1 MNEIIKRNC
10 ALCEKEFQCRTTGN
24 KGKAHKGKIFRGIN
38 AITCSSKCSK
48 EYTRQLNGKR
58 NKKEKDLCVRCKKNK
73 ATITFT
79 NSMTDYIHGFTERIC
94 KQCYI
99 KIREKNTWFQE
110 GEIIGREEQKKD
122 VLKLID
128 EDIKIQKEFLKKQP
142 QNKKSIEWRIIGM
155 RLLRLEIN
163 EKKEQGK

>member
-10 ALCEKEFQCRTTGN
+10 VLCEKEFECRTIGN
-24 KGKAHKGKIFRGIN
+24 KGKSHKGKIFRGIN

-48 EYTRQLNGKR
+48 EYGKR
-58 NKKEKDLCVRCKKNK
+58 NKKEKDLCVMCKKNK
-73 ATITFT
+73 ATITFA
-79 NSMTDYIHGFTERIC
+79 NSTMDYIHGFASRIC
-94 KQCYI
+94 QQCYDE
-99 KIREKNTWFQE
+99 IRNKNPWFQE
-110 GEIIGREEQKKD
+110 GKIIGREEQKKE

-163 EKKEQGK
+163 EKKERGK

>member
-1 MNEIIKRNC
+1 MTKLKKINEIKKEIETLKSQIAEMNHQVEC
-10 ALCEKEFQCRTTGN
+10 AL
-24 KGKAHKGKIFRGIN
+24 
-38 AITCSSKCSK
+38 
-48 EYTRQLNGKR
+48 
-58 NKKEKDLCVRCKKNK
+58 
-73 ATITFT
+73 
-79 NSMTDYIHGFTERIC
+79 ERIC

-163 EKKEQGK
+163 GKKEQIQKKAKRILFKKI